1 MSKPTNKPEWGA
13 AGVEPSSNKK
23 SQGWAAGEKPSAA
36 QMNWLFKTVSEW
48 IEHVDA
54 DQVKGDTGDAG
65 PQGEKGV
72 IGDTG
77 AQGAQ
82 GVKGDTGDAG
92 LQGEQGLKGETGDQG
107 LPGLKGETGD
117 TGPQGPKG
125 LTGDQGP
132 QGATGSA
139 ALDATTEARIAAL
152 ENKARISTPSS
163 VSAGVPYV
171 AGVASEYDNGNSGAT
186 KTIDWSNGGSQK
198 LTLSANCVVS
208 FANPVSGGIYFL
220 KLTQGTVVRT
230 ITWPNGITWDAGSA
244 PAAPSV
250 ACSVALLAFYY
261 DGSNY
266 IGYVKKTF
274 TPSVSNTFAIPIIAL
289 ESKKGYVAG
298 GVTGGVS
305 GGSAITSIQK
315 IDFNVDTI
323 ITTVQSQF
331 SSRFNTTGEYASQQ
345 SSSHTSN
352 GQGTQSS
359 THGYCDYQLYSA
371 LPTVNGNNNMCVT
384 KMAFATDSGQVTTI
398 RPSSSSLWYG
408 ATRRSIVQS
417 ADNAYKHNNATTF
430 AKMAFSTDAFSTVT
444 IGSGFV
450 NFAGYSVGM
459 STDSIG
465 YTWGVSGS
473 TGAGYKLAFTTE
485 TASIASTTTSYQA
498 YGSGSGWGEAV
509 DGNTAGYVQ
518 LTISSLS
525 SGTVRCYKMLKSTDV
540 WSTLVTS
547 LTGAGA
553 GASATQGNACGY
565 FCGGQN
571 ATTVGVTTVGQN
583 TIKRII
589 MASDAYAVSG
599 TTLAQ
604 TQAFAAGFEG

>member
-1 MSKPTNKPEWGA
+1 M
-13 AGVEPSSNKK
+13 
-23 SQGWAAGEKPSAA
+23 
-36 QMNWLFKTVSEW
+36 
-48 IEHVDA
+48 
-54 DQVKGDTGDAG
+54 
-65 PQGEKGV
+65 
-72 IGDTG
+72 
-77 AQGAQ
+77 
-82 GVKGDTGDAG
+82 
-92 LQGEQGLKGETGDQG
+92 
-107 LPGLKGETGD
+107 
-117 TGPQGPKG
+117 
-125 LTGDQGP
+125 
-132 QGATGSA
+132 
-139 ALDATTEARIAAL
+139 
-152 ENKARISTPSS
+152 
-163 VSAGVPYV
+163 
-171 AGVASEYDNGNSGAT
+171 
-186 KTIDWSNGGSQK
+186 
-198 LTLSANCVVS
+198 
-208 FANPVSGGIYFL
+208 
-220 KLTQGTVVRT
+220 
-230 ITWPNGITWDAGSA
+230 
-244 PAAPSV
+244 
-250 ACSVALLAFYY
+250 AFYY

-274 TPSVSNTFAIPIIAL
+274 TPSVSNAFAIPVFAL

-315 IDFNVDTI
+315 IDFNVETI

-331 SSRFNTTGEYASQQ
+331 SSRFNTTGGYASQQ

-398 RPSSSSLWYG
+398 RPSNSSLWYG
-408 ATRRSIVQS
+408 ANRRSIVQS
-417 ADNAYKHNNATTF
+417 ADNAYKHSATTTF

-444 IGSGFV
+444 LASGIGNGL
-450 NFAGYSVGM
+450 GYNIGM
-459 STDSIG
+459 STASVG
-465 YTWGVSGS
+465 YTWGVSGAFA
-473 TGAGYKLAFTTE
+473 AGYKLAFATE
-485 TASIASTTTSYQA
+485 TASAASTTSSYSTND
-498 YGSGSGWGEAV
+498 SGGWGEAV
-509 DGNTAGYVQ
+509 DGSNAGYVQ
-518 LTISSLS
+518 QTTSPLS

-571 ATTVGVTTVGQN
+571 ATSIGTSTVGQN

-589 MASDAYAVSG
+589 MASDAYAISS

-604 TQAFAAGFEG
+604 NQVFAAGFEG